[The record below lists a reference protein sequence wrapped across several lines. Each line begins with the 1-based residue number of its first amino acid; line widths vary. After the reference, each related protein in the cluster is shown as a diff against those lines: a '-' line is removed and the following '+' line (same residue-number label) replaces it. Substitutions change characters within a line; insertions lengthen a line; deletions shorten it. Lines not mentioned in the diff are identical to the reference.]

1 MNTINTQRLLEE
13 YVDLFNR
20 QDEENV
26 VQAIPNAAAL
36 DWLGSHIPR
45 VSLPDPAIERTYY
58 FRWWT
63 YRKHLKRTPEGFVI
77 TEFHPDVSW
86 AGKYNTI
93 NFYEFFSNFCYV
105 NCAGNICTTVTYK
118 NTNSFHR
125 ISLTIFC
132 IF

>member
-36 DWLGSHIPR
+36 DWLGSRIPR

-58 FRWWT
+58 FR
-63 YRKHLKRTPEGFVI
+63 
-77 TEFHPDVSW
+77 
-86 AGKYNTI
+86 
-93 NFYEFFSNFCYV
+93 
-105 NCAGNICTTVTYK
+105 
-118 NTNSFHR
+118 
-125 ISLTIFC
+125 
-132 IF
+132 